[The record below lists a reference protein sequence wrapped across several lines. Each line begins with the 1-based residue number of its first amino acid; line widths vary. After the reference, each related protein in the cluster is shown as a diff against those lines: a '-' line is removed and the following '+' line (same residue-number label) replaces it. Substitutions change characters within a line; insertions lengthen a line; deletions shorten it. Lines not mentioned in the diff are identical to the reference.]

1 MGSLYRR
8 ERPQKGRFRQFN
20 QFGIEAFGSEF
31 PEQDAEIISMAYFL
45 YTSLNI
51 KGLKLKLNSIGSKD
65 CRVLYKKKLQDYF
78 SAYKDKLTDISKT
91 RLKNNP
97 LRILDTKVDFEIELI
112 KNAPK
117 IIDCLSNDDKEH
129 FKNTLNILDELEIPY
144 EIDDYLVRG
153 LDYYSKTV
161 FEIQADSL
169 GAQNAL
175 CGGGRYDYLVEELGG
190 DHTPAV
196 GFAAG
201 FERLLML
208 IDLDHNK
215 IIKHP
220 DIYIIAL
227 GDKAI
232 RYSLKI
238 ANILRK
244 NDTDL
249 MIINNTLQRSLKSQ
263 LKDANRLKA
272 SYTVIIGENEMQS
285 NTIDVKN
292 METGEQ
298 EKVPSDK
305 IVDYFK

>member
-1 MGSLYRR
+1 
-8 ERPQKGRFRQFN
+8 
-20 QFGIEAFGSEF
+20 
-31 PEQDAEIISMAYFL
+31 
-45 YTSLNI
+45 
-51 KGLKLKLNSIGSKD
+51 
-65 CRVLYKKKLQDYF
+65 
-78 SAYKDKLTDISKT
+78 
-91 RLKNNP
+91 
-97 LRILDTKVDFEIELI
+97 
-112 KNAPK
+112 
-117 IIDCLSNDDKEH
+117 
-129 FKNTLNILDELEIPY
+129 
-144 EIDDYLVRG
+144 
-153 LDYYSKTV
+153 
-161 FEIQADSL
+161 
-169 GAQNAL
+169 
-175 CGGGRYDYLVEELGG
+175 
-190 DHTPAV
+190 
-196 GFAAG
+196 
-201 FERLLML
+201 ML

-238 ANILRK
+238 ANILRN

-249 MIINNTLQRSLKSQ
+249 MIMNNTLQRSLKSQ

-272 SYTVIIGENEMQS
+272 SYAVIIGEDEMQS